1 MAHRQGALPDLVL
14 RAGTPATIRAVAIW
28 PDPGRIE
35 ERTCRPVVAGKR
47 LPPDGGVWHLH
58 LCLTAG
64 RKVVGRFTWFDVNPR
79 NRSAEFGY
87 LVHPDWRGKGLGLE
101 LVRQAVGHL
110 FRTTRLNKL
119 YCQTA
124 ACNLP
129 SVRLLEHLWFH
140 LDGRLREHHELDGV
154 LHDDLVYSMLR
165 REWREEGPAVTPGNR
180 EGDGATHPGQ
190 QRGSR
195 KGARARSMA
204 RSTGSRGPRPGSRA
218 RAGPSRR

>member
-1 MAHRQGALPDLVL
+1 MTPPPFPALIL
-14 RAGTPATIRAVAIW
+14 RAATPATLRAVASW
-28 PDPGRIE
+28 PDPGRPE

-47 LPPDGGVWHLH
+47 LPPGGGVWHLH
-58 LCLTAG
+58 LCLAAE
-64 RKVVGRFTWFDVNPR
+64 RKAVGRFTWFDVNPR

-87 LVHPDWRGKGLGLE
+87 LVHPAWRGKGLGLE
-101 LVRQAVGHL
+101 LVRQAVSHL

-124 ACNLP
+124 AFNLP
-129 SVRLLEHLWFH
+129 SVRVLERLGFH

-165 REWREEGPAVTPGNR
+165 REWPGRGPAVAPVGRKEGGNPG
-180 EGDGATHPGQ
+180 PGQ
-190 QRGSR
+190 GRGSTR
-195 KGARARSMA
+195 GARRRSTARSA
-204 RSTGSRGPRPGSRA
+204 GSRGPRPGRRA